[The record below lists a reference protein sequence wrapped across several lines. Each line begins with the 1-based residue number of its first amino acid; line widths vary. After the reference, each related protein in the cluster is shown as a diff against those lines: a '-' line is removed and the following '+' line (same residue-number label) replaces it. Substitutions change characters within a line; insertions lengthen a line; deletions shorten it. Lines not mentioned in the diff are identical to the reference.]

1 MKRHILLIISIIS
14 ILLSAK
20 GLSASGIQKPRF
32 VSLAP
37 ATTEILF
44 ALELDSEIVGVSS
57 FCNYPL
63 KAQKREKIGTFSQ
76 PNIEKIVSLKP
87 DVVFCTG
94 LEQAPIVEKLNRLN
108 LKVYVSS
115 PNNIKELFDSIEKI
129 GAITGRQKKAHILIK
144 SMKHSIE
151 AIHSKTKSISESN
164 KPKVFMEI
172 WSAPLTTVG
181 RDSFVDELI
190 TLAGGI
196 NIASDTKKAYSYFS
210 PEQVIK
216 RNPDCIILTYMA
228 NEKPIETVSRRLGWQ
243 EINAVKTKRVYNDI
257 NSDLLLR
264 SGPRLVDGLK
274 ELHERLYP

>member
-1 MKRHILLIISIIS
+1 MKKHTLLIISIIS
-14 ILLSAK
+14 IFLSTK
-20 GLSASGIQKPRF
+20 SLSASEIQKPRF

-44 ALELDSEIVGVSS
+44 ALGLDSEIVGVSS

-63 KAQKREKIGTFSQ
+63 EAQKREKIGTFSQ

-94 LEQAPIVEKLNRLN
+94 LEQAPIVEKLNHLN
-108 LKVYVSS
+108 LKVYVSN

-129 GAITGRQKKAHILIK
+129 GVITERQKKAHALIK

-151 AIHSKTKSISESN
+151 AIYSKTKSISERN

-181 RDSFVDELI
+181 RDSFVNELI

-196 NIASDTKKAYSYFS
+196 NIAQDTKKAYSYFS

-228 NEKPIETVSRRLGWQ
+228 NEMPIETVSRRLGWQ
-243 EINAVKTKRVYNDI
+243 EISAVKTKRVYNDI

-264 SGPRLVDGLK
+264 SGPRLVDGLR